1 MARHALSLLINQ
13 LQACVRSRMQMCV
26 ASEGTASQKE
36 GFLFESLVLNP
47 VTCAGPLTK

>member
-26 ASEGTASQKE
+26 TSEGTASQ
-36 GFLFESLVLNP
+36 GGGVGGGVFESLLLNP
-47 VTCAGPLTK
+47 VT